1 MKKNLNLTKFF
12 NMLAFIAIVAVA
24 VALTV
29 GKIFPDLGNALS
41 IVAQFIAYIV
51 TAISAFYY
59 VRPKKNIVFFITYVV
74 ACILIIVLMFI

>member
-1 MKKNLNLTKFF
+1 MKKSLNFQKFF
-12 NMLAFIAIVAVA
+12 NLLAFIAVIGVA

-29 GKIFPDLGNALS
+29 GKIFPQLGGALQ

-59 VRPKKNIVFFITYVV
+59 IRPKKNIVYLISYIV
-74 ACILIIVLMFI
+74 ACVLIVVLMFL